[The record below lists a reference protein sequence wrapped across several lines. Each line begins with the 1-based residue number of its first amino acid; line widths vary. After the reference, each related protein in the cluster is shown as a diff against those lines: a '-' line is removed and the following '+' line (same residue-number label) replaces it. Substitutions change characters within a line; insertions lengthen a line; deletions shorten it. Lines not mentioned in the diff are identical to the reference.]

1 MAWPPLA
8 LRKSRSLLAR
18 RLASRT
24 SALLSSSASLLDEL
38 RKRGALTT
46 PLLLALRAANQL
58 ARTLAEQP
66 AKTPS
71 PAQRHALLSARA
83 RIEQLAA
90 GILASGAAADPN
102 TVEYELGQL
111 IARTLSLID
120 QVTAEPPSIETHVV
134 SPEPLLDEPDSDPK
148 H

>member
-24 SALLSSSASLLDEL
+24 SALLSSSAGVLDEL

-46 PLLLALRAANQL
+46 PLLLALRAANKL
-58 ARTLAEQP
+58 AKTLAEQP
-66 AKTPS
+66 AKTPTQ
-71 PAQRHALLSARA
+71 AQRRALLSARA
-83 RIEQLAA
+83 QIEQLAA

-102 TVEYELGQL
+102 TVEHELGQL

-120 QVTAEPPSIETHVV
+120 QVTAEPPSIETHLV
-134 SPEPLLDEPDSDPK
+134 SAEPLLEEPDSGPG